1 MNPGSEYQP
10 PHRQVPSG
18 GPFEPP
24 TMPPLFP
31 GPPPPWQPPPGR
43 PPARRPWI
51 LPVVAVCVVVL
62 IAGSAGAYLL
72 YGQVQRTFGTPL
84 GGGTQAP
91 PSPSKSVKAAAVT
104 GPDVCTMLPKLE
116 AERLVPEA
124 TVAKDSR
131 DAEYTVNFS
140 CNWTNRRISFGEFW
154 RSREIDVKVAQHR
167 GNGAKTGR
175 TMAQNSYDID
185 YGGAKFGET
194 AKPTAKKGEKDYV
207 SAVKEVPGVGDA
219 AYAQYTWRRS
229 GTTLWY
235 SFGTAR
241 ARVQDMTIEVRYQAS
256 QQRKDAQVLSSETVQ
271 SVTEANAI
279 REATKVITQI
289 AKGVAAWKAEHPD
302 VLAQPHKAA
311 TAKPSPAPTPSPT
324 ELAAFPPACQAVAG
338 VATGLV
344 PGPTTRTRRM
354 EAGDDTQTECRWLN
368 REIPVGQATRIR
380 SVLITVHS
388 FTNRAG
394 VADATAAKSFYSSRR
409 GSDRNIAQSSLG
421 GLEFGKVFD
430 LEGLGQQAY
439 GKYVRTRR
447 GEVSAG
453 SGSVIVLQ
461 GAVVVEADY
470 AGADRPKD
478 EPANSP
484 NAVLMAEK
492 QARAGAL
499 TVARAFLPALADKPI
514 GS

>member
-1 MNPGSEYQP
+1 MNPGSEYP
-10 PHRQVPSG
+10 PPPYQAPHG

-24 TMPPLFP
+24 TMPPRFP
-31 GPPPPWQPPPGR
+31 VPPPGR
-43 PPARRPWI
+43 LPARRPWI
-51 LPVVAVCVVVL
+51 LPVAAVCAVVL

-72 YGQVQRTFGTPL
+72 YGQIQRTFGTPL
-84 GGGTQAP
+84 GGP
-91 PSPSKSVKAAAVT
+91 PETSPVPTKSVEAAPAT
-104 GPDVCTMLPKLE
+104 GPDVCAMLPKLE
-116 AERLVPEA
+116 ADRLVPEA
-124 TVAKDSR
+124 RVVKNSR
-131 DAEYTVNFS
+131 DSEYAVNFS

-154 RSREIDVKVAQHR
+154 RNREIDVKVAQHR

-185 YGGAKFGET
+185 YGGAKYGET
-194 AKPTAKKGEKDYV
+194 AKPTVKKGEKDYV
-207 SAVKEVPGVGDA
+207 SAVKEIPGVGDA

-229 GTTLWY
+229 GTMLWY

-256 QQRKDAQVLSSETVQ
+256 QQRKDAQILSNETTQ

-279 REATKVITQI
+279 REATKVITHI
-289 AKGVAAWKAEHPD
+289 AKGVAAWKAEHPN
-302 VLAQPHKAA
+302 VLAQPYKEA
-311 TAKPSPAPTPSPT
+311 TATPSAAPTPSPT
-324 ELAAFPPACQAVAG
+324 QLAAFPPACQALTG

-344 PGPTTRTRRM
+344 PGPTTRARGM

-368 REIPVGQATRIR
+368 LEIPVGGEATRVR

-388 FTNRAG
+388 FANRAG
-394 VADATAAKSFYSSRR
+394 VADATAAKSFYSGRL

-421 GLEFGKVFD
+421 GLEFGKV
-430 LEGLGQQAY
+430 LELDGLGQQAY
-439 GKYVRTRR
+439 GKYVKTRR
-447 GEVSAG
+447 GEVFAG

-461 GAVVVEADY
+461 GTTVIEADY
-470 AGADRPKD
+470 AGAERPKGQ
-478 EPANSP
+478 PANSP
-484 NAVLMAEK
+484 TARLLAET

-499 TVARAFLPALADKPI
+499 TVARAFLKELADKPI